1 MKRQTVRKCQRT
13 ISTDK
18 ELFEI
23 ERFKKCS
30 KTFIIKNTLDFI
42 DYTLFFNYISEK
54 LIFKLKESC
63 KNTSI
68 KFNLVVDSVY
78 ERIITQE
85 VQDIAFKTFNVLACN
100 SSNFKKILN
109 DMFNKLLREETDFTQ
124 KGSGWTLKVI
134 ETLQLRINIV
144 NPLKGGTYIDLP
156 KHIKDKRAIINVKNS
171 DNKCFKYALLSKFDN
186 RSNKTNFHEKYF
198 KMLELKSSLN
208 FKCVDFPT
216 PISQIPKFERINNIS
231 INIYSLNDKKTIFP
245 LYVCN
250 TERNDHFDLFL
261 YNNDETSHY
270 CYIHNFSRLIRS
282 QKTKN
287 CSKLIICKRCFTT
300 FGTQPCKSKL
310 WGVEGLNEHRR
321 NCGKNPLGR
330 PIMFEEGDDDFI
342 YFKGYKKTQR
352 IPFVIYA
359 DFECILTPKQPNK
372 FINRRKKQKNQK
384 THVTH
389 LHEIMSYG
397 FYVKVD
403 YSIISK
409 ELVKQFEIPTKVII
423 YRGKKAA
430 KKFMKNMIDIGNE
443 INKIYQI
450 NTPMDKLTD
459 KEEQRFQRTK
469 FCQKC
474 SKHFKNNNLVKVRD
488 HCHFTGKYRQC
499 LCLQCNFEITSPS
512 FVPIFFHNLS
522 YDSHFIIRELGCDD
536 KDIHIIPNSSEKYI
550 SFSKEIAPRFSIK
563 FVDTFR
569 FMSESLSKLAA
580 NLSEDKLRFR
590 ETLKIFSIKSLD
602 LVTRKGVFPYEYVD
616 SWSKLDNA
624 FLPSKL
630 EFYNSLTDE
639 QISDEDYRHAKNVW
653 NTFDVKT
660 LGEYS
665 DLYLKTD
672 VTILA
677 DVFEN
682 FRDICLSTL
691 RIDPAHYMTA
701 PGFAFDCMLK
711 YTKVK
716 LERLKDYNMLLY
728 FEKSI
733 RGGIC
738 QSTKRYAKA
747 NIPNIEG
754 LDYNSNEPITW
765 ITYLDCVNLY
775 GKSMLTE
782 LPFKDFEWVDDLDI
796 DVTKI
801 SEDSEVGYILEVDI
815 EYPKHL
821 HKTHNDFPFLPFNK
835 CPPNSKVE
843 KLLTTLSPKK
853 NYIVHYK
860 NLKQAISHGLK
871 LVKIHRA
878 IRFSQK
884 KWMASYIE
892 FCTKMRAEAKN
903 EFEKNFW
910 KLLINSVFGKC
921 MENVRA
927 RTSIKL
933 VSSEKKANKLM
944 TKTSFKD
951 RTIYSKNLMAIHQH
965 KETIKFDKAIYV
977 GFAILDVSKTFMY
990 DFHYNVMKKRYGT
1003 KISSLYSDT
1012 DSLIYAIQTTN
1023 FFNDLKNDLLPYFDT
1038 SNYPKDHYC
1047 FSELHKSQPGF
1058 FKDELK
1064 GIILKEFVSLR
1075 PKLYAYKT
1083 VDGTEEKKAKGGHE
1097 FYPIKQT
1104 CCSIENNEQ
1113 TCSKR

>member
-1 MKRQTVRKCQRT
+1 
-13 ISTDK
+13 
-18 ELFEI
+18 
-23 ERFKKCS
+23 
-30 KTFIIKNTLDFI
+30 
-42 DYTLFFNYISEK
+42 
-54 LIFKLKESC
+54 
-63 KNTSI
+63 
-68 KFNLVVDSVY
+68 
-78 ERIITQE
+78 
-85 VQDIAFKTFNVLACN
+85 
-100 SSNFKKILN
+100 
-109 DMFNKLLREETDFTQ
+109 
-124 KGSGWTLKVI
+124 
-134 ETLQLRINIV
+134 
-144 NPLKGGTYIDLP
+144 
-156 KHIKDKRAIINVKNS
+156 
-171 DNKCFKYALLSKFDN
+171 
-186 RSNKTNFHEKYF
+186 
-198 KMLELKSSLN
+198 
-208 FKCVDFPT
+208 
-216 PISQIPKFERINNIS
+216 
-231 INIYSLNDKKTIFP
+231 
-245 LYVCN
+245 
-250 TERNDHFDLFL
+250 
-261 YNNDETSHY
+261 
-270 CYIHNFSRLIRS
+270 
-282 QKTKN
+282 
-287 CSKLIICKRCFTT
+287 
-300 FGTQPCKSKL
+300 
-310 WGVEGLNEHRR
+310 
-321 NCGKNPLGR
+321 
-330 PIMFEEGDDDFI
+330 
-342 YFKGYKKTQR
+342 
-352 IPFVIYA
+352 
-359 DFECILTPKQPNK
+359 
-372 FINRRKKQKNQK
+372 
-384 THVTH
+384 
-389 LHEIMSYG
+389 
-397 FYVKVD
+397 
-403 YSIISK
+403 
-409 ELVKQFEIPTKVII
+409 
-423 YRGKKAA
+423 
-430 KKFMKNMIDIGNE
+430 MIDIGNE

-569 FMSESLSKLAA
+569 FM
-580 NLSEDKLRFR
+580 N
-590 ETLKIFSIKSLD
+590 
-602 LVTRKGVFPYEYVD
+602 
-616 SWSKLDNA
+616 NA

-821 HKTHNDFPFLPFNK
+821 HKTHNDFPFLPFNE

-884 KWMASYIE
+884 NGWHHTLS
-892 FCTKMRAEAKN
+892 
-903 EFEKNFW
+903 
-910 KLLINSVFGKC
+910 SVQK
-921 MENVRA
+921 
-927 RTSIKL
+927 
-933 VSSEKKANKLM
+933 
-944 TKTSFKD
+944 
-951 RTIYSKNLMAIHQH
+951 
-965 KETIKFDKAIYV
+965 
-977 GFAILDVSKTFMY
+977 
-990 DFHYNVMKKRYGT
+990 
-1003 KISSLYSDT
+1003 
-1012 DSLIYAIQTTN
+1012 
-1023 FFNDLKNDLLPYFDT
+1023 
-1038 SNYPKDHYC
+1038 
-1047 FSELHKSQPGF
+1047 
-1058 FKDELK
+1058 
-1064 GIILKEFVSLR
+1064 
-1075 PKLYAYKT
+1075 
-1083 VDGTEEKKAKGGHE
+1083 
-1097 FYPIKQT
+1097 
-1104 CCSIENNEQ
+1104 
-1113 TCSKR
+1113 